1 MEFLTADQ
9 PVAPQY
15 FPHTATKNWVSCG
28 LVRACGCGN
37 NQRGYCM
44 HVHVC
49 IHLARYFWSVK
60 F

>member
-37 NQRGYCM
+37 NKGDTACMFM
-44 HVHVC
+44 HVY
-49 IHLARYFWSVK
+49 I
-60 F
+60 